1 MEEGEKYINEKHC
14 VICQEQD
21 KVGLHDCKGSIASLT
36 EYPNQLK
43 VDVLGSHLLDK
54 QQENQSALIHIN
66 CLRQVKNIIRKRK
79 RAGDCVAEV
88 ASKVSKVSRRKYVDS
103 FNWKVDFLFCGKPCI
118 ADKKHP
124 ERRLVFNVTFLHDR
138 ETILKYCSNRRND
151 KWSDNIK

>member
-54 QQENQSALIHIN
+54 QQENQSALIQLIVSGKLKTSSAKGKELEN
-66 CLRQVKNIIRKRK
+66 
-79 RAGDCVAEV
+79 CVAEV

-124 ERRLVFNVTFLHDR
+124 ERLVFNATFLHDR

>member
-54 QQENQSALIHIN
+54 QQENQSALIQLSVSGKLKTSSAKGKELGIVL
-66 CLRQVKNIIRKRK
+66 LRWPVKSQKFQEENMWIALIGKLTFCFVEN
-79 RAGDCVAEV
+79 RALQTR
-88 ASKVSKVSRRKYVDS
+88 S
-103 FNWKVDFLFCGKPCI
+103 
-118 ADKKHP
+118 
-124 ERRLVFNVTFLHDR
+124 
-138 ETILKYCSNRRND
+138 ILKED
-151 KWSDNIK
+151 

>member
-1 MEEGEKYINEKHC
+1 M
-14 VICQEQD
+14 ICQEQD
-21 KVGLHDCKGSIASLT
+21 KVGLHDCKGSIESST
-36 EYPNQLK
+36 EYANQLK

-54 QQENQSALIHIN
+54 QQENQSALIHTIR
-66 CLRQVKNIIRKRK
+66 LRQVKNIIRKRK

-88 ASKVSKVSRRKYVDS
+88 ASKVSKVSRRKSVDS
-103 FNWKVDFLFCGKPCI
+103 FNWKVDFLFCGKRCI

-124 ERRLVFNVTFLHDR
+124 ERRLVFNVTFLHYW